1 MNAFVLFLF
10 TAVSVGL
17 VIWGL
22 ARHGRIYEYPFL
34 VGAVWVG
41 WFLPQAVGLLND
53 YSLPEGGYALTMF
66 VATLCVV
73 ATFAGYN
80 SRPRPLRAL
89 AWRLDPHRLL
99 AVALFFSLVG
109 SFFNFWVRGLP
120 DELIRPQ
127 TGQMSGLP
135 TVLLFFASV
144 QNYGFAIAAL
154 LYART
159 RSLPSLAIC
168 AYDLAWFLDA
178 IILLARRTQ
187 TIEIT
192 LVILL
197 SAWFTKRWIVPRWAA
212 GAGTVLATLAVAS
225 IGFLRSVMVATYGDR
240 TGRFPTWEEFTSIDF
255 VGNLS
260 KIANEGGEGAIELRN
275 AIYNLAATELTGGYN
290 LGATYWNDLVFRY
303 VPAQF
308 LGAEFKSSLMIN
320 VTDVAAWVYMHQ
332 PTLGTTETG
341 VSDSFMA
348 FWFFGPLVFF
358 LVARIMGKLYRA
370 GMEGQTIAQ
379 LYYMFLMGNALETVT
394 HTTSHFFSSFIQIGI
409 FTLPA
414 FSWARIPNN
423 REFGVP
429 NLPRRRPRVVR

>member
-22 ARHGRIYEYPFL
+22 ARPGRIYEYPFL

-53 YSLPEGGYALTMF
+53 YSLPEGGYTLTIF
-66 VATLCVV
+66 VSTLCVV
-73 ATFAGYN
+73 ATFAGY
-80 SRPRPLRAL
+80 SSQPKPLQAL
-89 AWRLDPHRLL
+89 AWRLDPRRLL
-99 AVALFFSLVG
+99 TVALFFSLVG
-109 SFFNFWVRGLP
+109 SFFNFWMRGLP
-120 DELIRPQ
+120 EELLRPE
-127 TGQMSGLP
+127 TGTMTGLP

-154 LYART
+154 LYTKT
-159 RSLPSLAIC
+159 RSPPALAIC
-168 AYDLAWFLDA
+168 IYDLAWSLVTV
-178 IILLARRTQ
+178 ILSARRTP
-187 TIEIT
+187 TIEIA
-192 LVILL
+192 LVMLL
-197 SAWFTKRWIVPRWAA
+197 SAWFGRGWIVPRWVA
-212 GAGTVLATLAVAS
+212 GAGVALATLAVTS
-225 IGFLRSVMVATYGDR
+225 IGFLRSVMVDPHGVADHL
-240 TGRFPTWEEFTSIDF
+240 PTWEEFTSIDF

-260 KIANEGGEGAIELRN
+260 KITNEGGEGAVELRN
-275 AIYNLAATELTGGYN
+275 AIYNIAAANLTGIYN
-290 LGATYWNDLVFRY
+290 LGATYWNDIVFRY

-308 LGAEFKSSLMIN
+308 LGAEFKSSLMID
-320 VTDVAAWVYMHQ
+320 VTNVAAWVYMHE
-332 PTLGTTETG
+332 PKLGSTDTG

-370 GMEGQTIAQ
+370 GMEGHTIAQ
-379 LYYMFLMGNALETVT
+379 LSYMFLMGNALETVT

-423 REFGVP
+423 RQFGVP
-429 NLPRRRPRVVR
+429 KLPGRPRVVR